1 MKFSYKIV
9 LIILA
14 IVIAFGGVV
23 ALYFGG
29 VYNNTISY
37 EESITTAQSN
47 ITIQEKRRAD
57 LIPNLVDCVK
67 AYDQHE
73 YETLKDIIAERG
85 IEDSSAEVIQ
95 TKVTAIAESYPELKS
110 DNNYKELMNEL
121 SRTENSIAEYRENY
135 NFFVKTYN
143 EYIRKFPH
151 NIVLNLFN
159 YEKINFVYLDYE
171 NVEEAPTNLFE

>member
-47 ITIQEKRRAD
+47 ITVQEKRRAD

-85 IEDSSAEVIQ
+85 IED
-95 TKVTAIAESYPELKS
+95 
-110 DNNYKELMNEL
+110 
-121 SRTENSIAEYRENY
+121 
-135 NFFVKTYN
+135 
-143 EYIRKFPH
+143 
-151 NIVLNLFN
+151 
-159 YEKINFVYLDYE
+159 
-171 NVEEAPTNLFE
+171 